1 MRGDQR
7 ENAED
12 FLLSVLVMNGI
23 NFMWKIKTLFSVF
36 FVKLVFH
43 YLLTEAR
50 TTVYVKTFDDLVV
63 RVEIENVYVSR
74 PVF

>member
-12 FLLSVLVMNGI
+12 FILGVLVMHGI
-23 NFMWKIKTLFSVF
+23 NFVWKTKTSFSVF

-43 YLLTEAR
+43 YLLTEAQ
-50 TTVYVKTFDDLVV
+50 TAVYVKTFDDLVV
-63 RVEIENVYVSR
+63 RVEIGSVYVSLR
-74 PVF
+74 